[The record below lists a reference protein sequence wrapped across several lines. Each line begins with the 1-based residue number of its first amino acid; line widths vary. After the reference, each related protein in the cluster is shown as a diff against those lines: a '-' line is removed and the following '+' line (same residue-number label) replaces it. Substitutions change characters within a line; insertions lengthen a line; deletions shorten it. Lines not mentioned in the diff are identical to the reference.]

1 MVMLVGT
8 QSCGENLGHCYT
20 ASLHHSYVSL
30 PAPYRKQAGYHTTN
44 IYLTFF
50 SCGELKR
57 RVPSGLASLLRDITI
72 FPDH

>member
-1 MVMLVGT
+1 MAVGT
-8 QSCGENLGHCYT
+8 QSCGEIWHIVKLRLCI
-20 ASLHHSYVSL
+20 SYVSL

-57 RVPSGLASLLRDITI
+57 RVPSGLASLLRDII
-72 FPDH
+72 S